1 MRTKMTAIFTVLILL
16 AMTGCNNTLLKED
29 EPQPFSFS
37 ESNSQSSSE
46 FEPPAAEGKKEVE
59 TTPEQPQDSKP
70 EQQIPATEESTATAG
85 QIQAIPDT
93 GQTAPPA
100 DLPNEADKPMQEP
113 VLPIKPS
120 VPEPPE
126 KKEPEP
132 EIVPPPIVEP
142 PEEEK
147 PTEPEPAFDIQYWIS
162 FAKEYAKSVGL
173 TLNSEAVY
181 CWDNPLGAGS
191 HSKYLERDITACL
204 NRYAK
209 DENISEV
216 WVWAEPTGENTF
228 DLYIGYA

>member
-1 MRTKMTAIFTVLILL
+1 MKTKITAFFTVLILIAL
-16 AMTGCNNTLLKED
+16 TGCNNALPKED
-29 EPQPFSFS
+29 KPQPFSFS
-37 ESNSQSSSE
+37 ESNNQSSPE
-46 FEPPAAEGKKEVE
+46 AEPPAAEEKQEVE
-59 TTPEQPQDSKP
+59 TTPEQSQDSEP
-70 EQQIPATEESTATAG
+70 EKKIPPTEESTATAG

-93 GQTAPPA
+93 GQSAHPA
-100 DLPNEADKPMQEP
+100 DLPDEADKPVQEP
-113 VLPIKPS
+113 VVPVKPS

-126 KKEPEP
+126 SKEPEP
-132 EIVPPPIVEP
+132 EITPPPQTEP

-147 PTEPEPAFDIQYWIS
+147 PIETQPAFDIGYWIS

-173 TLNSEAVY
+173 TLNDEAVY

-216 WVWAEPTGENTF
+216 WVWAEPTGDNTF